1 MFSGS
6 VRADGVIA
14 AREFLQEKR
23 KGVSRTTVT
32 WQKKKKLKVSCL
44 LEGGCKR

>member
-32 WQKKKKLKVSCL
+32 WQKKKVESELFARGRL
-44 LEGGCKR
+44 

>member
-32 WQKKKKLKVSCL
+32 WQKKKLKVSCL
-44 LEGGCKR
+44 LEGGCER